1 MKFEIKKKKDRI
13 PMDIVRR
20 VVFSG
25 HASGETSSVVFE
37 TSNVIL
43 KSTSLTWTYG
53 TVIFLSNVN
62 WA

>member
-1 MKFEIKKKKDRI
+1 
-13 PMDIVRR
+13 MDIVRR

-25 HASGETSSVVFE
+25 HASSETSSVVFE